1 MVIASSPGS
10 LLTTLGNI
18 VGIRGGVGEPVVCAV
33 APAPK
38 ANRTF
43 KGAGAAETKKELK
56 RQGRGKGAMRPESVV
71 PCGDTNAGPKMQEDG
86 KDQGGSGQGRVVCK
100 VDGDQRDEDQEGGF
114 EPINMQIPVGERP
127 WLFRDVW
134 TQARH
139 VTGLVAGLGK
149 RLGQRWHRRLRH
161 RGGGG
166 GGAGLR
172 HGRRGWG

>member
-10 LLTTLGNI
+10 LLTALGNI
-18 VGIRGGVGEPVVCAV
+18 VGIRGGVSEPVVCAV

-43 KGAGAAETKKELK
+43 QGAGTAETKEELK
-56 RQGRGKGAMRPESVV
+56 GQGRGIGAVRPKSVI

-100 VDGDQRDEDQEGGF
+100 VNGNQRNEDQEGSF

-127 WLFRDVW
+127 WLFRDVR
-134 TQARH
+134 TLARH
-139 VTGLVAGLGK
+139 VTGLA
-149 RLGQRWHRRLRH
+149 
-161 RGGGG
+161 
-166 GGAGLR
+166 AGLR
-172 HGRRGWG
+172 K